1 MNNKQKTIFLDID
14 GTLFQHKGT
23 LDLMMTEEPI
33 VLDGVV
39 EQLVKWRREGHYI
52 VLTTARAEGTR
63 SVTESQLLNNGVF
76 FDQLIMGLT
85 NGCRILIN
93 DVKPDGMKT
102 ASAYSIARDGG
113 ISHIDIYE
121 DDR

>member
-23 LDLMMTEEPI
+23 LDRMLTEEPV
-33 VLDGVV
+33 VLNCVI
-39 EQLVKWRREGHYI
+39 EQFVKWRTAGHYI

-63 SVTESQLLNNGVF
+63 SATEAQLLNNGVF

-85 NGCRILIN
+85 NGPRVLIN
-93 DVKPDGMKT
+93 DTKPDGTKT
-102 ASAYSIARDGG
+102 ASSHSISRDEGLA
-113 ISHIDIYE
+113 DIIL
-121 DDR
+121 